1 MQPRRGSIGS
11 FVDVSGAPSVTSL
24 SEFEDVG
31 LEGMHSG
38 EEEAVSS
45 GEDSVNGAEQA
56 AKAPARPGL
65 PPKPQAPSPQRASPG
80 AEPGAAADSQG
91 FDNPLGLESLESA
104 TQKAAELASEAA
116 KQFTSKVWFCSRD
129 KLHETYTH
137 TIS

>member
-38 EEEAVSS
+38 EEEVASS

-56 AKAPARPGL
+56 TRAQPRPGL
-65 PPKPQAPSPQRASPG
+65 PPKPQAPSPQRAAPSADPG
-80 AEPGAAADSQG
+80 AEVESQG
-91 FDNPLGLESLESA
+91 FDNALGLETLETA
-104 TQKAAELASEAA
+104 TQKAADLASEAA
-116 KQFTSKVWFCSRD
+116 KQFTSKVQCCS
-129 KLHETYTH
+129 
-137 TIS
+137 I